1 VGIGPPVEY
10 ALGTEFRKPSHPPA
24 GVVPVNRSES
34 LPRSEDVSPTRF
46 PVACLALLAT
56 LSPMSAADPTPD
68 EFFETN
74 VRPVLVD
81 TCGKCHGPTKQHGG
95 LRLDSRAAA
104 LAGGDHG
111 AAVVP
116 GKPTD
121 SRLIAAV
128 RRAGELKM
136 PPDKPLADKHVAAL
150 VRWVELGAPWP
161 ADRGPA
167 KTATPTDHWAF
178 KPVRAVEPPAVR
190 NTTWAHTPIDRFIL
204 AKLEA
209 EGMGPSP
216 AADKRTLIRRA
227 TYDLTGLPP
236 TPAEVEAFVNDP
248 STDAYRELIDRLLK
262 SPHYGE
268 QWGRHWL
275 DVARYSDTKGYVYAR
290 EERVWVHA
298 WAYRDWVVKALNDDM
313 PYDRFLTLQLAADQV
328 APTDPSA
335 RAAMGYLTLNRRFL
349 GVTHDIIDDR
359 IDVVGRGMLGLT
371 VACARCHDHKFDPIP
386 TADYYSLYGVFRNCT
401 EYMVPATADPVDK
414 DSAFAKGLRE
424 RQQKLDDLMAKRRR
438 EAAERARER
447 VGDYLQ
453 AQLELHKYPE
463 EGFDQLLGPEDV
475 IPATV
480 RRWRDYLARPATKA
494 DPVFA
499 AWFAY
504 AKGSPATVPA
514 FTNPLIAEAFA
525 SPPKDPADVVKRFAE
540 LFEQAR
546 IKPVFLG
553 VRAER
558 FAPVDP
564 RLGPFRAILYGPDSP
579 CEVPDEPVVNTEAFF
594 PTKVIDEL
602 WKFQGEV
609 DRWLIQRPEA
619 PAYAIVLND
628 SANPANARVFRR
640 GNPAAP
646 GAEVPRQ
653 FLGLLAGPDRKPF
666 ATGSGRLELA
676 KAIADPKNPLTAR
689 VMVNRVW
696 LHHFG
701 AGLVRTPS
709 DFGTRAEPS
718 SHPELLDWLAAKFVA
733 DGWSLKKLHREI
745 VLSAAYQ
752 QASSVASNSKDPENR
767 WLSRMNARRLSFE
780 ELKDSLFAMTGQLS
794 PKVGGKPGDLMSP
807 AVPARRA
814 LYGQID
820 RQFPQSVLAVFDV
833 ANPDLHIPQRP
844 ETTVPQQALF
854 FLNHP
859 LPLARAKALA
869 THTSVTAAPT
879 PEAKVRQM
887 YGLAYQREPTPSQV
901 RAAIELVRATDAEV
915 VMPPPVPPSAWS
927 YGVAAFDPR
936 AGKLSGFTPL
946 PYFTGDSWQG
956 STTFPDPK
964 FGWARVTAA
973 GGHPGNDLAH
983 AVVRRWTAPADGTVR
998 VSGTLNHEEAA
1009 GDGVRASIVSSRHG
1023 PLKTAT
1029 AHKSKA
1035 KMEVAKVEVK
1045 AGDTLDFVVDI
1056 LGELNTDQ
1064 YLWAPVVTAGDK
1076 KWDAK
1081 AEFTGPAR
1089 PALNGWEQL
1098 AQALIMA
1105 NEFMFVD

>member
-1 VGIGPPVEY
+1 M
-10 ALGTEFRKPSHPPA
+10 
-24 GVVPVNRSES
+24 N
-34 LPRSEDVSPTRF
+34 PTRLS
-46 PVACLALLAT
+46 CLATVLVAA
-56 LSPMSAADPTPD
+56 SAPAADPTAD
-68 EFFETN
+68 EFFEAS
-74 VRPVLVD
+74 VRPVLVEA
-81 TCGKCHGPTKQHGG
+81 CGKCHGPAKQHGG
-95 LRLDSRAAA
+95 LRLDSRAAV
-104 LAGGDHG
+104 LSGGDHG
-111 AAVVP
+111 PAIVP
-116 GKPTD
+116 GKPAD

-167 KTATPTDHWAF
+167 KTATPTEHWAF
-178 KPVRAVEPPAVR
+178 KPVRTAEPPVARDASWVR
-190 NTTWAHTPIDRFIL
+190 TPIDRFLL

-209 EGMGPSP
+209 EGLSPSP

-236 TPAEVEAFVNDP
+236 TPAEVDAFVNDSSP
-248 STDAYRELIDRLLK
+248 DAYRGLIDRLLK

-313 PYDRFLTLQLAADQV
+313 PYDRFLTLQLAADLV
-328 APTDPSA
+328 EPANPAA

-386 TADYYSLYGVFRNCT
+386 TADYYSLYGVFRNCV
-401 EYMVPATADPVDK
+401 EHLVPATDAAPDPDG
-414 DSAFAKGLRE
+414 AFAKGLRE
-424 RQQKLDDLMAKRRR
+424 RQKKLDDLMARRRR
-438 EAAERARER
+438 ETADRARER

-453 AQLELHKYPE
+453 AQLELQKYPE
-463 EGFDQLLGPEDV
+463 EGFDQILAPDDL

-480 RRWRDYLARPATKA
+480 RRWRDYLARPKTKA

-504 AKGSPATVPA
+504 TDSLSRLSRSERAPFRSAEGDSV
-514 FTNPLIAEAFA
+514 NPLVAKAFA
-525 SPPKDPADVVKRFAE
+525 TPPKDKAEVVKRYAE
-540 LFEQAR
+540 LFDRAR
-546 IKPVFLG
+546 VRKPFLGIKPEWYTPPEPGLD
-553 VRAER
+553 A
-558 FAPVDP
+558 
-564 RLGPFRAILYGPDSP
+564 FRAVLYGPDSP
-579 CEVPDEPVVNTEAFF
+579 CEVPDEPIVNSEAFF
-594 PTKVIDEL
+594 PTKFIEEL
-602 WKFQGEV
+602 WKFQAEV
-609 DRWLIQRPEA
+609 DRWLIQRADA
-619 PAYAIVLND
+619 PAYAVVLND
-628 SANPANARVFRR
+628 AADPVNARVFRR

-676 KAIADPKNPLTAR
+676 RAIADPKNPLTAR

-696 LHHFG
+696 MHHFG

-709 DFGTRAEPS
+709 DFGTRAEPP
-718 SHPELLDWLAAKFVA
+718 SHPELLDYLAAKFVA
-733 DGWSLKKLHREI
+733 GGWSLKTLHREI
-745 VLSAAYQ
+745 MQSAAYQ
-752 QASSVASNSKDPENR
+752 QTSSVAPHPKDPENR

-780 ELKDSLFAMTGQLS
+780 ELKDSLFAMAGELS
-794 PKVGGKPGDLMSP
+794 PKVGGKPGDLLSQ

-814 LYGQID
+814 LYGQTD
-820 RQFPQSVLAVFDV
+820 RQFPQSVLATFDV

-859 LPLARAKALA
+859 LLLARAKAMA
-869 THTSVTAAPT
+869 THATVTAAPT
-879 PEAKVRQM
+879 PEAKVQAM
-887 YGLAYQREPTPSQV
+887 YRLAYQRDPTPPQV
-901 RAAIELVRATDAEV
+901 RAAVELVRAIDADV
-915 VMPPPVPPSAWS
+915 IPPPPAAPSAWK
-927 YGVAAFDPR
+927 YGVGAYDPKT
-936 AGKLSGFTPL
+936 GKLSGFTPL
-946 PYFTGDSWQG
+946 PHFNGESWQG
-956 STTFPDPK
+956 AAAWPDPK

-983 AVVRRWTAPADGTVR
+983 AVVRRWTAPADGAVR
-998 VSGTLNHEEAA
+998 IAGTLTHEEAA
-1009 GDGVRASIVSSRHG
+1009 GDGVRASIVNNRHG
-1023 PLKTAT
+1023 RLKTAT
-1029 AHKSKA
+1029 AHNSKA
-1035 KMEVAKVEVK
+1035 KMDVAKVEVK
-1045 AGDTLDFVVDI
+1045 AGDTIDFVVDI

-1064 YLWAPVVTAGDK
+1064 YLWAPTITLGDK
-1076 KWDAK
+1076 EWDAK
-1081 AEFTGPAR
+1081 AEFTGPTR
-1089 PALNGWEQL
+1089 PGLTGLEQL